1 MTRNRKLFASRE
13 QVLARFTQ
21 PVETVPGFSLDA
33 QVAASLQPYPAVSY
47 EIEQRIGDGPWERKC
62 RYGDDEELAVSRVRW
77 WNRLL
82 RGRRSYRVVC
92 VCGASR
98 SVYFGEGA
106 HV

>member
-1 MTRNRKLFASRE
+1 MTRNPKLFASRE

-33 QVAASLQPYPAVSY
+33 QVAASLKPFPAFSY

-62 RYGDDEELAVSRVRW
+62 RYGDDSEWAVTRVRY
-77 WNRLL
+77 WNWLL
-82 RGRRSYRVVC
+82 RGRRSYRVVS

-98 SVYFGEGA
+98 SVYFVEGS

>member
-1 MTRNRKLFASRE
+1 MTRNPKLFVSRD

-33 QVAASLQPYPAVSY
+33 QVAASLQPFPAVSY
-47 EIEQRIGDGPWERKC
+47 EIEQRIGDGAWERKC
-62 RYGDDEELAVSRVRW
+62 RYGDDSERAVGRVRY
-77 WNRLL
+77 WNWLL
-82 RGRRSYRVVC
+82 RGRRTYRVIC

-98 SVYFGEGA
+98 SVYFGGGA